1 MFLIV
6 NVKPDN
12 EGLPTSAYTSVE
24 VSAAGKET
32 ERVFEHLPSEVGA
45 YESEEVGV
53 EHLLRDINDPSVSTV
68 GAKVRSKIAGL
79 RGLQERLETI
89 AAYLRDVDSGELQA
103 NQEILGHIQE
113 IVGLLPNMSVEATRK
128 AVMQQTN
135 DMHMAMYVSGLVAS
149 VLALHELTT
158 NKLRYSDAALE
169 RRAVKKLKDELDEE
183 EGKKKKEAGAGEDE
197 SKEADGAAKGGAGK

>member
-1 MFLIV
+1 MRPIFAGKEKVIGWYSTGPNVKPADLGIDRMVRRYCSNPVFLIV
-6 NVKPDN
+6 NVRPDN

-24 VSAAGKET
+24 VSASGKET

-89 AAYLRDVDSGELQA
+89 AAYLRDVEKGDLA
-103 NQEILGHIQE
+103 
-113 IVGLLPNMSVEATRK
+113 PN
-128 AVMQQTN
+128 
-135 DMHMAMYVSGLVAS
+135 
-149 VLALHELTT
+149 
-158 NKLRYSDAALE
+158 
-169 RRAVKKLKDELDEE
+169 
-183 EGKKKKEAGAGEDE
+183 
-197 SKEADGAAKGGAGK
+197 